1 MTYLFYMVVEYYWN
15 GKYASL
21 CEVSTLKRGHVE
33 MANAAI
39 YIRYTFFK
47 PSSPQQ
53 VSAWLKSPSEQRQ
66 ISVYIEVAVL
76 QLTDL

>member
-1 MTYLFYMVVEYYWN
+1 MTYSFYTVVEYYWN

-21 CEVSTLKRGHVE
+21 CVSTPEGERVE

-39 YIRYTFFK
+39 YTRYAFFK

-53 VSAWLKSPSEQRQ
+53 ASTLLNGPSA
-66 ISVYIEVAVL
+66 
-76 QLTDL
+76 QLWMSDL